1 MNSSLLCGPAVP
13 LEALGSWELIHSCPY
28 PFPLLGEDREA
39 ITRVGNLTSLT
50 LAMEGENLGDSALET
65 WPGKVTKSETA
76 KPGDRHHL
84 RGAHRGRR
92 EGHRAGSG
100 IAGPAKEE
108 HWMKTKSQGG

>member
-1 MNSSLLCGPAVP
+1 MNSSLLCSPAVP
-13 LEALGSWELIHSCPY
+13 LEALGSWEPIHSCPY

-76 KPGDRHHL
+76 KQVTDTI
-84 RGAHRGRR
+84 
-92 EGHRAGSG
+92 S
-100 IAGPAKEE
+100 EE
-108 HWMKTKSQGG
+108 HTEGGERDTGQAPGLQDWPRKNTG